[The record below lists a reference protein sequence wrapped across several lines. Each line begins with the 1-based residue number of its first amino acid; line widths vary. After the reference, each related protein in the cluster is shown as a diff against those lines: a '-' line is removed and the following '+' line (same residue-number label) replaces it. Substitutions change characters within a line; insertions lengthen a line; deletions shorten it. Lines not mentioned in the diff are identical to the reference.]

1 MLHFSAQLLDAAS
14 KVLPLVVTVSGRVG
28 SDTPINCEYSGLRGV
43 IVEQT
48 VLGLNYHGNS
58 EKLKKKKKL
67 LCILRKSIS
76 FFFVPRRSSTF

>member
-1 MLHFSAQLLDAAS
+1 MLPLSKVLEEMVFLFGLEENFEAIACNYMLIENGSFSAQLLDAAS

-48 VLGLNYHGNS
+48 VLQL
-58 EKLKKKKKL
+58 
-67 LCILRKSIS
+67 
-76 FFFVPRRSSTF
+76 T